1 MTESRD
7 QLADALVDRYRLEQP
22 LGRDASA
29 TVYLAQDV
37 RHGRRVALKVL
48 HAALGQAVG
57 VERFQ
62 PAELDHP
69 GRADE
74 RSTVGAAPG
83 PSRLRHPDGNHA
95 LTVTRRLVH

>member
-7 QLADALVDRYRLEQP
+7 RLADALADRYLLEEA
-22 LGRDASA
+22 LGRGATA

-48 HAALGQAVG
+48 HAALGQG
-57 VERFQ
+57 
-62 PAELDHP
+62 H
-69 GRADE
+69 
-74 RSTVGAAPG
+74 APG
-83 PSRLRHPDGNHA
+83 SSRIRHPDGNHA